1 MRARARMEMVS
12 RPAGTTKESLLGHV
26 HTPNKK
32 DGLVLRNARE
42 RYVISVFALVVLL
55 LIYIFTKD
63 DEEENDEEG
72 IIIEIIRTVSKIKQ
86 DGDEVEEGEA
96 EGEDGEEEEEEGD
109 DEGEEEEDDDEAHA
123 ELLEVTVDCFLAAK
137 AWAERKLGPGNANIE
152 HILGMLR
159 FLPGYEEAVIRA
171 RQEAVKA
178 E

>member
-1 MRARARMEMVS
+1 MADEPSDACSRTDGGGVRAGRNKKRKSSRACS
-12 RPAGTTKESLLGHV
+12 Y
-26 HTPNKK
+26 PNKK

-42 RYVISVFALVVLL
+42 RYVISVFAFVVLL
-55 LIYIFTKD
+55 LIYFFTEY
-63 DEEENDEEG
+63 DEEESD
-72 IIIEIIRTVSKIKQ
+72 
-86 DGDEVEEGEA
+86 
-96 EGEDGEEEEEEGD
+96 EEEEEEY
-109 DEGEEEEDDDEAHA
+109 
-123 ELLEVTVDCFLAAK
+123 ELLKVTVDCFLAAK